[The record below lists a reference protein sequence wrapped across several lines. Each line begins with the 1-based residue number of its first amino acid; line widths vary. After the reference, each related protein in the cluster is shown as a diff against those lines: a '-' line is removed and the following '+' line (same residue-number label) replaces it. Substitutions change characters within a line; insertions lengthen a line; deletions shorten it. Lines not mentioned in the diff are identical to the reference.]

1 MKPREEYDKE
11 ALLVF
16 ADLEQKIGRRN
27 LSFARRN
34 IFDSSIY
41 ILLYIVLR
49 GVYSEA
55 IPRREEEEEEKKI
68 QKSAAQLT
76 ARRDDDGDDYQR
88 K

>member
-16 ADLEQKIGRRN
+16 ADLDEQKIGRRN
-27 LSFARRN
+27 LLFARRN
-34 IFDSSIY
+34 IFDYIY
-41 ILLYIVLR
+41 ILYIVLR

>member
-27 LSFARRN
+27 LLFARRN
-34 IFDSSIY
+34 IFDSTI
-41 ILLYIVLR
+41 YIVLR
-49 GVYSEA
+49 GVYSSDSA
-55 IPRREEEEEEKKI
+55 FRGEEEKEEKKI

-76 ARRDDDGDDYQR
+76 ARRDDDDDDDDYQR